1 MSALPTDPVPRS
13 HRARRH
19 VSPKISGRRSDIAQ
33 SWFVALRIA
42 RREVRRAK
50 GRTALVVAMIGL
62 PIAVL
67 SFVAAVVDM
76 AILTPSEQ
84 LSRQMGTASASLA
97 WNPSPVT
104 QDLYSAARVGG
115 ISSSSDPHTAAQ
127 VLALL
132 PSGSTVTPTWTSAIA
147 MYTAGG
153 VGRISAT
160 GLDIANPITTGMVR
174 IIQGGTPR
182 TADEVALSPQAMVRL
197 NAHVGGTVR
206 TVTTDKTY
214 GVVAEVEVGG
224 NQRDQSI
231 VFASSDRPGVA
242 DAGAYRVRWLVAQPT
257 AVRGD
262 QVRTLN
268 SHGIYVTSR
277 YLVLHPP
284 PRPLMQ
290 VSGSDVKSFGVGTLL
305 VGLAVLEVVLLAG
318 PAFAVGARR
327 RQRELALVATAG
339 GTPATLR
346 RIVLADGVVGGIL
359 AAMVGLIVGIGA
371 AFGGRGLLDSHLSD
385 SRFGAYRMYPWAVVG
400 VVVVAVGIGLLGA
413 LLPAITAGRQDIVA
427 SLSGRRGTTHASRRW
442 LIGGVILIVLG
453 GLTAAYGAYGNRSG
467 TVLAG
472 LALTE
477 FGLVMCTPT
486 VVGLIGRLARFL
498 PVAPRL
504 ALRDAAR
511 RRSASAP
518 AIAAVMAAVAGSVAI
533 SVYVTGQQATQT
545 DVYAPAIA
553 VGAVS
558 ITTSDVNTGDYVT
571 ARLAA
576 LTGAARTVMPAASVT
591 PFQLLSCPST
601 SGTDQPAGL
610 CNAIAVEPDDRRCPF
625 SEYSGQLTRLQQR
638 QALADPRCNT
648 SSIQHFVTY
657 GTPPVVTDSPAV
669 VAAVSGLRGRPLDE
683 AVATLRSGGILVDD
697 PALVENGKAR
707 LSIDD
712 GSGKADGTIDLRQ
725 PSLHT
730 TSVAAYAVTTG
741 VRWFQPVFSPSLLRQ
756 FHNNSVAA
764 GVLVEDR
771 PTTSPTDSAPV
782 PPNAVPS
789 QGTEDALNAL
799 ALAASANTNIYVERG
814 TASLDRG
821 PDVSLILAAAAAV
834 IALGAAAIATGLAAA
849 DSRRDLLTLGAVG
862 ATPRV
867 RRVLSIAQAA
877 VIAGT
882 GSLIGVVAGLGAAA
896 AILTG
901 LNHQWTVIW
910 PKPAHYPIV
919 IPWWNILIALV
930 AVPLV
935 AMLGAGLLTRS
946 RLPSE
951 RRAD

>member
-1 MSALPTDPVPRS
+1 
-13 HRARRH
+13 
-19 VSPKISGRRSDIAQ
+19 
-33 SWFVALRIA
+33 
-42 RREVRRAK
+42 
-50 GRTALVVAMIGL
+50 MIGL

-67 SFVAAVVDM
+67 SCVAAVVDM

-97 WNPSPVT
+97 WNSAPVT

-132 PSGSTVTPTWTSAIA
+132 PAGSTVTPTWTSAIA

-153 VGRISAT
+153 VGRINAT
-160 GLDIANPITTGMVR
+160 GLDVANPITTGMVR
-174 IIQGGTPR
+174 VIHGHSPR
-182 TADEVALSPQAMVRL
+182 TADEVALSPQTMVRL
-197 NAHVGGTVR
+197 NAHIGGTVR

-214 GVVAEVEVGG
+214 RVVAEVEVAG
-224 NQRDQSI
+224 NHRDQSI
-231 VFASSDRPGVA
+231 VFASSERPGVA
-242 DAGAYRVRWLVAQPT
+242 SPGAYNVRWLVAQPT

-262 QVRTLN
+262 QIQALN
-268 SHGIYVTSR
+268 SDGIFVTSR

-284 PRPLMQ
+284 PRQLVH
-290 VSGSDVKSFGVGTLL
+290 VSGSDVQSFGVGTLL

-346 RIVLADGVVGGIL
+346 RIVLADGIVGGLL
-359 AAMVGLIVGIGA
+359 AAMVGLIVGIGV
-371 AFGGRGLLDSHLSD
+371 AFGGRGLLEARLSD

-427 SLSGRRGTTHASRRW
+427 SLSGRRGTAHASRRW
-442 LIGGVILIVLG
+442 LIGGVILIVVG

-472 LALTE
+472 LALSE

-486 VVGLIGRLARFL
+486 VVGLIGRVGRFL

-533 SVYVTGQQATQT
+533 SVYVTGQRATQT
-545 DVYAPAIA
+545 DVYASAIA
-553 VGAVS
+553 MGAVS
-558 ITTSDVNTGDYVT
+558 ITTSDFNTGDYV
-571 ARLAA
+571 AAPLAA

-601 SGTDQPAGL
+601 SGAEQPAGL
-610 CNAIAVEPDDRRCPF
+610 CNAIAVEPDDRMCPF
-625 SEYSGQLTRLQQR
+625 SEYGGQLTKLEQR

-648 SSIQHFVTY
+648 SSIQHFVMY

-669 VAAVSGLRGRPLDE
+669 VAAISGLRGRPLDE

-707 LSIDD
+707 LSTDN

-725 PSLHT
+725 PSHHT

-764 GVLVEDR
+764 GVLVSDR
-771 PTTSPTDSAPV
+771 PSTSPTDSAPV
-782 PPNAVPS
+782 PPNTVPS
-789 QGTEDALNAL
+789 QATEDALNAL
-799 ALAASANTNIYVERG
+799 ALGVSANTNIYVERG
-814 TASLDRG
+814 DTTLPDRG
-821 PDVSLILAAAAAV
+821 PAVSLILAAAAAV

-867 RRVLSIAQAA
+867 RRVLSLAQAA